1 MGEMRLAAL
10 LQKWRH
16 GPESFTAVRALN
28 LVTRGGAE
36 ALGAPGEIGSLEVGR
51 RADLVILN
59 PDDLHSMAA
68 ESVDLHTRIVFGS
81 DRTNVE
87 SVYVDGRAIYDRGA
101 FPGFDLDEVR
111 SRAREE
117 LKLLLKRREAE

>member
-1 MGEMRLAAL
+1 VLSLTAGTGAQRAPRQGLVAVAIVVWAA
-10 LQKWRH
+10 
-16 GPESFTAVRALN
+16 G
-28 LVTRGGAE
+28 LVGDRRGQS
-36 ALGAPGEIGSLEVGR
+36 APGEIGSLEVGR